1 MTEMY
6 ATGSLMNRG
15 IMVGYG
21 IFNDYYI
28 SLNIKY

>member
-1 MTEMY
+1 MY

-21 IFNDYYI
+21 VFNDYHT
-28 SLNIKY
+28 SLNIKD